1 MQKFAPYNYEKNF
14 AIIKEKRSFMIIED
28 EIFKRYSPDFKTL
41 DKYGF
46 KENKDDF
53 SFEKLFKN
61 GEFIA
66 KIVITKSGKI
76 RGNVYET
83 ESNEEFLPL
92 RVENQQGAF
101 VGEVR
106 EEYKKILIDIR
117 NKCFSQNYFI
127 SKQANRI
134 TNAIIT
140 EYGDKPD
147 FMWEQYRGYGV
158 FKNADNDKWYGLIMN
173 IDYSKLGDDNNTPVE
188 IIDLKLDKEKIQML
202 LKEKGF
208 YPAWHMNKKS
218 WITITLDD
226 TLSDEMILNLV
237 RESHSYTVEPQ
248 REWIVP
254 ANPEYFDIIN
264 AFENN
269 NEIIWKQS
277 SKIQKGDIAYM
288 YVASPVSAIMYKC
301 KVIQVS
307 IPYDYE
313 DKNIKINK
321 VMKIKFLKKY
331 SRDFMTFEKLNK
343 YGIKAIRGQRT
354 CPKELADILK

>member
-1 MQKFAPYNYEKNF
+1 
-14 AIIKEKRSFMIIED
+14 MIIED

-134 TNAIIT
+134 TNA
-140 EYGDKPD
+140 
-147 FMWEQYRGYGV
+147 FAC
-158 FKNADNDKWYGLIMN
+158 F
-173 IDYSKLGDDNNTPVE
+173 NT
-188 IIDLKLDKEKIQML
+188 
-202 LKEKGF
+202 
-208 YPAWHMNKKS
+208 
-218 WITITLDD
+218 TLMFRCN
-226 TLSDEMILNLV
+226 SNFF
-237 RESHSYTVEPQ
+237 R
-248 REWIVP
+248 
-254 ANPEYFDIIN
+254 
-264 AFENN
+264 
-269 NEIIWKQS
+269 
-277 SKIQKGDIAYM
+277 
-288 YVASPVSAIMYKC
+288 
-301 KVIQVS
+301 
-307 IPYDYE
+307 
-313 DKNIKINK
+313 
-321 VMKIKFLKKY
+321 KF
-331 SRDFMTFEKLNK
+331 
-343 YGIKAIRGQRT
+343 
-354 CPKELADILK
+354 